1 MINIVNL
8 TKLIQSQPP
17 EIANEIL
24 KKLEN
29 QKEYGNKPFE
39 EILKEIIEQLNYTKE
54 ENKKYQS
61 VQQNV
66 QQNLKQQNIQANS
79 LEKDLSE
86 INKLQVDK
94 AKEEK
99 EIGSI
104 FENKNVFKSTENTI
118 RKEKVLS

>member
-1 MINIVNL
+1 LINIVNL

-39 EILKEIIEQLNYTKE
+39 EILKEIIEQLNSTKE
-54 ENKKYQS
+54 ETKKYQS
-61 VQQNV
+61 VQQN
-66 QQNLKQQNIQANS
+66 IQANK
-79 LEKDLSE
+79 LEKNSSE

-94 AKEEK
+94 AKK
-99 EIGSI
+99 
-104 FENKNVFKSTENTI
+104 
-118 RKEKVLS
+118 